1 MSRYKYKNKKVT
13 PIALFASVI
22 AVFSAVLLCI
32 FVPDL
37 FTDMFDDSEGKSQ
50 YYENPFYVS
59 FIDVGQGDCSLIS
72 CNGVNVLVDGGE
84 AEYADDVLTYLDDLG
99 IEYLDCYVMTHPH
112 SDHIGASSGIID
124 EISIGQVFTTYFSEF
139 NIPTT
144 RTYENA
150 LTSISNSEAEIV
162 FVEAGD
168 SFTYGDL
175 SIDIIA
181 PIEESSEYNDMSIVF
196 TATYKDTTVL
206 FTGDATVTV
215 EQQILENGFDIEADV
230 LKVAHHGSTTS
241 SSDAFIDA
249 VSPYIAVISCG
260 EGNSYGHP
268 HDEITEMLESKGI
281 KYHRTD
287 EGGTI
292 VYYGDGKNMFTE
304 AIG

>member
-1 MSRYKYKNKKVT
+1 MSKRRNTQKKVS
-13 PIALFASVI
+13 PIAFI
-22 AVFSAVLLCI
+22 ACFITVFSAVFLCI
-32 FVPDL
+32 FVPS
-37 FTDMFDDSEGKSQ
+37 FFSDMFDEPDEKLK
-50 YYENPFYVS
+50 YYESPFYVS

-84 AEYADDVLTYLDDLG
+84 AEYAEKVISYLDELG

-112 SDHIGASSGIID
+112 SDHIGASSKIID

-144 RTYENA
+144 RTYEKA
-150 LTSISNSEAEIV
+150 LTSLSDSDAEVV

-175 SIDIIA
+175 LIEIVA
-181 PIEESSEYNDMSIVF
+181 PIEETSEYNDMSIVF
-196 TATYKDTTVL
+196 TASYKDTKVL
-206 FTGDATVTV
+206 FTGDTTETV
-215 EQQILENGFDIEADV
+215 EKQILENGYDVEADV

-241 SSDAFIDA
+241 SSEAFIDA

-268 HDEITEMLESKGI
+268 HDEIIDLLQYKEI